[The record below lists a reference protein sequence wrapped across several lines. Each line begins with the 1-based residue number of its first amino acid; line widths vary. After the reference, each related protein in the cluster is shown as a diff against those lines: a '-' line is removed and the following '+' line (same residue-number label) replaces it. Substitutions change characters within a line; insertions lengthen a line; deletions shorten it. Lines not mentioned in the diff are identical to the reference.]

1 MKQKKNPNKITLLVS
16 ERELEVLGLIQKN
29 EGQRNFPLVVHD
41 CISNYY
47 KIQYFNKL
55 YMQKGGKIKPIEE
68 AISDE
73 QYCEMLG
80 GRVRKNSDGNSVC
93 VKGTW
98 SVPLDRRDLMK
109 SRFKE

>member
-29 EGQRNFPLVVHD
+29 EGQRNLPLVVHD
-41 CISNYY
+41 CILNYY

-55 YMQKGGKIKPIEE
+55 YMQKGKIRPIEE

-80 GRVRKNSDGNSVC
+80 GRVGKNSDGNLVC
-93 VKGTW
+93 IKGAW
-98 SVPLDRRDLMK
+98 SVPLDQRVMMK
-109 SRFKE
+109 NRFKE